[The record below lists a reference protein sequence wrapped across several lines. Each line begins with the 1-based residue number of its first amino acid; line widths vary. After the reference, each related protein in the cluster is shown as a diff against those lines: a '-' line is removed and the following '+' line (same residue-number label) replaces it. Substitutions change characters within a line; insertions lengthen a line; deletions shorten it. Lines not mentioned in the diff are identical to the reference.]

1 TAHATLNGETIR
13 LFKPQVVNAA
23 TAEPAGTVIRADK
36 AGLLVATANGLLQI
50 GELQRE
56 GGKRLPAADF
66 LRGHPITPGSRFSS

>member
-1 TAHATLNGETIR
+1 VATG
-13 LFKPQVVNAA
+13 
-23 TAEPAGTVIRADK
+23 EPAGTVIRADK

-66 LRGHPITPGSRFSS
+66 LRGHPIAPGSRFTP